1 MKDDED
7 EDILIENLGVHPSR
21 PAQRV
26 ISGTI
31 ECLLDSIT
39 QVNSQIVQS
48 VLPLPLHC
56 TVPAQ
61 VPMLLV
67 PVCASTNAS
76 TTLVPLI
83 SNLLLQVQALVQE
96 LALIL
101 VASSAI
107 ASASA
112 SELPLLLIH
121 SHSQPHLIFYIPT
134 FIVTAE
140 KSNIAQRHTL
150 QCTTD
155 NVHWTMQLGKITHHP
170 RTSSHCPL

>member
-1 MKDDED
+1 
-7 EDILIENLGVHPSR
+7 
-21 PAQRV
+21 
-26 ISGTI
+26 
-31 ECLLDSIT
+31 
-39 QVNSQIVQS
+39 
-48 VLPLPLHC
+48 
-56 TVPAQ
+56 
-61 VPMLLV
+61 MLLV
-67 PVCASTNAS
+67 PLCASTNAS

-112 SELPLLLIH
+112 SATLA
-121 SHSQPHLIFYIPT
+121 SDTFSFSAQPHLVSYIPT

-155 NVHWTMQLGKITHHP
+155 NVHWTMQLGENNASPQSIF
-170 RTSSHCPL
+170 PLSIVQYENTA